1 MSDLS
6 LGMITAALTVL
17 GMIIDILD
25 CLRILISEGLLT
37 IFFNFSEN
45 PALTIGD

>member
-1 MSDLS
+1 MRNLS
-6 LGMITAALTVL
+6 LGMMSAVIFG

>member
-1 MSDLS
+1 MRNLS
-6 LGMITAALTVL
+6 LGMMTVVNVV